1 MVPKIN
7 MISGLR
13 DWSPDYDKLI
23 PKGTAA
29 AKSMIGVVA
38 KEMGLYIDEKGHYH
52 TSGYVGVG
60 WLKDYQGKIVVS
72 SKNGMKT
79 AIKIEPRFS
88 MDPWEMLVKVLN
100 DPEYELYTSGMEDS
114 FFEIYTGEELIPVP
128 NTESGGEL
136 LAALSFVKECEGIC
150 KNHLRQAMAFKEENF
165 NGKVVGNIQVSKHI
179 KKNIS
184 QAREDRIFCRYPVFT
199 VDTLENRILK
209 SALAKARNIFR
220 NNGIRAREIGNM
232 YKYCENALKV
242 VHSTGVTKSDFSKIN
257 TSGFNSHYKPVME
270 LAKVILFGKGVN
282 DLVGKEMEDAKYII
296 PYTINMESLF
306 EFYIRALIKDYLKR
320 DPDSDIRLDD
330 YRMSQKNPLQTL
342 KEADKKAY
350 LMNKYV
356 PDIALL
362 KGDGKKERYIAVF
375 DVKYQNSRNS
385 VYAESR
391 RHNSHQLLFYTLLLN
406 VRKCGFIFPMQNT
419 DDESGHIDL
428 YALNIQTGDAMD
440 SSEREYTQWTSGNNS
455 GSDNRL
461 VERIMEYVKRDSD
474 NLKTE
479 RGEDNA

>member
-1 MVPKIN
+1 
-7 MISGLR
+7 
-13 DWSPDYDKLI
+13 
-23 PKGTAA
+23 
-29 AKSMIGVVA
+29 
-38 KEMGLYIDEKGHYH
+38 
-52 TSGYVGVG
+52 
-60 WLKDYQGKIVVS
+60 
-72 SKNGMKT
+72 
-79 AIKIEPRFS
+79 
-88 MDPWEMLVKVLN
+88 
-100 DPEYELYTSGMEDS
+100 
-114 FFEIYTGEELIPVP
+114 
-128 NTESGGEL
+128 
-136 LAALSFVKECEGIC
+136 
-150 KNHLRQAMAFKEENF
+150 
-165 NGKVVGNIQVSKHI
+165 
-179 KKNIS
+179 
-184 QAREDRIFCRYPVFT
+184 
-199 VDTLENRILK
+199 
-209 SALAKARNIFR
+209 
-220 NNGIRAREIGNM
+220 
-232 YKYCENALKV
+232 
-242 VHSTGVTKSDFSKIN
+242 
-257 TSGFNSHYKPVME
+257 
-270 LAKVILFGKGVN
+270 
-282 DLVGKEMEDAKYII
+282 
-296 PYTINMESLF
+296 
-306 EFYIRALIKDYLKR
+306 
-320 DPDSDIRLDD
+320 
-330 YRMSQKNPLQTL
+330 MSQKNPLQTL

-375 DVKYQNSRNS
+375 DVKYQNSRKS